1 MRIAYLSADYGVPIL
16 GGKGGSVHV
25 QQLVNALAR
34 LGHEVV
40 IYGTRLGDGDPSRL
54 SARIVEVA
62 RPAAAAAPACAEG
75 LPADALRRERMIK
88 ELGWR
93 DHARALE
100 ARVLADHASSP
111 FDLVY
116 ERYSLWSRS
125 AARLTARAG
134 IASVVEVNA
143 PLLTEAEAYRELAAV
158 EEARAIEAE
167 VFRCA
172 GAIVAVSD
180 GVRDYVVARGA
191 APGRVHV
198 VPNGVDPAVFDPAVA
213 PAALDQLDGCPVIGF
228 AGGLK
233 PWHGLQEL
241 LGAFRIVSAARSE
254 ARLLIVGDGP
264 MRGWVEGFV
273 AGAGLGGKV
282 VLTGWQPHDRL
293 PSLVRRMD
301 VATAPYPVL
310 GDFYFSPLKLFEYM
324 SLGRAI
330 VASRIGQIA
339 SVVEEGRSGLLVE
352 PGSVGELAQSLLRLL
367 DDEGLRHELGA
378 GAQAA
383 SRRYTWLEN
392 ARRITELAAAQC
404 ARQAAPAVSGAGR

>member
-25 QQLVNALAR
+25 QQLVNAFAR

-40 IYGTRLGDGDPSRL
+40 LYCTRLGEGDPRRL
-54 SARIVEVA
+54 SARIVEIA
-62 RPAAAAAPACAEG
+62 RPAAAAAPGIAAG
-75 LPADALRRERMIK
+75 LPAAAPKRERMLK

-100 ARVLADHASSP
+100 ARVLADHARSP

-143 PLLTEAEAYRELAAV
+143 PLLTEAEAYRELAAA
-158 EEARAIEAE
+158 EEAAAIEAE
-167 VFRCA
+167 MLCGV

-180 GVRDYVVARGA
+180 GVRNYVIAKGA
-191 APGRVHV
+191 APSRVHV
-198 VPNGVDPAVFDPAVA
+198 VPNGVDPDLFDPSVK
-213 PAALDQLDGCPVIGF
+213 PAHLPQLDGHPVIGF

-241 LGAFRIVSAARSE
+241 VAAFRIVEAARPD

-264 MRGWVEGFV
+264 MRGWIDGFL
-273 AGAGLGGKV
+273 AGSGLGDKV
-282 VLTGWQPHDRL
+282 VVTGWQAHEQL
-293 PSLVRRMD
+293 PALIRRMD

-339 SVVEEGRSGLLVE
+339 AVIEHERSGMLVA
-352 PGSVGELAQSLLRLL
+352 PGSVNDLTQSLLRLL
-367 DDEGLRHELGA
+367 ADTSLRHALGA
-378 GAQAA
+378 GALAA
-383 SRRYTWLEN
+383 SRRYSWLEN
-392 ARRITELAAAQC
+392 ARRVIALAAAQS
-404 ARQAAPAVSGAGR
+404 SGALAPTIAGGHR